1 MSAKILVAGI
11 GNIFLGDDAFGVE
24 VVRKLSSR
32 PLPEGVRVVD
42 FGIRGFDLTYALLED
57 WDAVIFLD
65 AVSRGETPGTIY
77 VIEPDLSTLKA
88 GGQPQEIL
96 LEPHGMDP
104 VKVLRLAIAMG
115 GKLTRILLVGCEP
128 EITDPDGQGYLGLSD
143 AVQNAVEEAV
153 RTVERLVTEIQAG
166 MIEHR
171 QS

>member
-11 GNIFLGDDAFGVE
+11 GNIFLGDDAFGIE
-24 VVRKLSSR
+24 VVKNLSSR
-32 PLPEGVRVVD
+32 PLPEWVRVVD

-57 WDAVIFLD
+57 WDAVIFVD
-65 AVSRGETPGTIY
+65 AVSRGEAPGTIY
-77 VIEPDLSTLKA
+77 VIEPDLSALNA
-88 GGQPQEIL
+88 DGQPQEML

-104 VKVLRLAIAMG
+104 VKVLRLAMAMG

-128 EITDPDGQGYLGLSD
+128 DITDPDGQGYLGLSD
-143 AVQNAVEEAV
+143 AVQNAIEEAA

-166 MIEHR
+166 VIEHR